1 MKKKLGVGIIGLGH
15 NGEAHLRAYQS
26 NPFTEVVA
34 VCDLSE
40 EKVQRLKEK
49 YGIKYGYT
57 NYRILERDDIEI
69 ISVNTPDHLHAEP
82 FIKSL
87 EAGKHTFVEKPMA
100 DDISDLKRMVETAD
114 KNPHLKTLV
123 GHILRFNPLFQE
135 IKRIIKKGTLGRI
148 FYVEGD
154 YIHNLKCQAD
164 KERYNKKIKMNWYL
178 EKELPIVGGGSHPLD
193 LLRWFA
199 QDEPV
204 EVQAYSNHITFQE
217 MKNDSSVVAIF
228 KFRDG
233 AIGKVTA
240 LYEPVA
246 PYAYANN
253 IAVYGTKGTII
264 KDMICLDEREGFTK
278 IETAYSRAHPYEPE
292 VNYFV
297 DCILKDEKPLID
309 AREGARSAAAVITV
323 SEALKEKKSVPIPQF

>member
-1 MKKKLGVGIIGLGH
+1 
-15 NGEAHLRAYQS
+15 
-26 NPFTEVVA
+26 
-34 VCDLSE
+34 
-40 EKVQRLKEK
+40 
-49 YGIKYGYT
+49 
-57 NYRILERDDIEI
+57 
-69 ISVNTPDHLHAEP
+69 
-82 FIKSL
+82 
-87 EAGKHTFVEKPMA
+87 
-100 DDISDLKRMVETAD
+100 
-114 KNPHLKTLV
+114 
-123 GHILRFNPLFQE
+123 
-135 IKRIIKKGTLGRI
+135 
-148 FYVEGD
+148 
-154 YIHNLKCQAD
+154 
-164 KERYNKKIKMNWYL
+164 
-178 EKELPIVGGGSHPLD
+178 VGGGSHPLD

>member
-123 GHILRFNPLFQE
+123 GHILRFNPLFQ
-135 IKRIIKKGTLGRI
+135 
-148 FYVEGD
+148 
-154 YIHNLKCQAD
+154 
-164 KERYNKKIKMNWYL
+164 
-178 EKELPIVGGGSHPLD
+178 D
-193 LLRWFA
+193 LN
-199 QDEPV
+199 P
-204 EVQAYSNHITFQE
+204 
-217 MKNDSSVVAIF
+217 
-228 KFRDG
+228 
-233 AIGKVTA
+233 
-240 LYEPVA
+240 
-246 PYAYANN
+246 
-253 IAVYGTKGTII
+253 
-264 KDMICLDEREGFTK
+264 
-278 IETAYSRAHPYEPE
+278 
-292 VNYFV
+292 
-297 DCILKDEKPLID
+297 
-309 AREGARSAAAVITV
+309 
-323 SEALKEKKSVPIPQF
+323 